1 MRLFRKIVT
10 RVNVMKKLFI
20 TSFLIIFINVSLAG
34 CGEADMEGIILDVTE
49 NELLL
54 SKDLTPNEYEEIK
67 NESATKLQ
75 NEDVHGERDSLNLIY
90 LTYNNTDEFSKGD
103 EVDVWIEGDIL
114 ESYPSQA
121 KAKKISIK

>member
-1 MRLFRKIVT
+1 MFRKNVT
-10 RVNVMKKLFI
+10 RVNVMKKLFN
-20 TSFLIIFINVSLAG
+20 SFLIIYIIVSLSG
-34 CGEADMEGIILDVTE
+34 CGEADMEGIILEVTE

-54 SKDLTPNEYEEIK
+54 SKNLTPNEYEEIK

-75 NEDVHGERDSLNLIY
+75 NEDVHGERESLNLID
-90 LTYNNTDEFSKGD
+90 LTYNNTDEFTKGD

-114 ESYPSQA
+114 ESYPAQA